1 MEKRKVHLHIE
12 GVPNPNAMKF
22 VLENGLLTDKP
33 YEFKT
38 YAEAKVSPLAQ
49 KIMTLR
55 YVERVM
61 LNQNYVTVVKQAQN
75 SPDWKAV
82 LFEIRVIISQHLEN
96 NDPIL
101 YVGSEALDHIP
112 SDDIAVTMAVD
123 LMNKYIRPAAQE
135 DGGDIIFE
143 KYEKGVLTVSMHGA
157 CYKCPHIMSTIKKG
171 LEPVLQGMI
180 PEIKEVKPILLEG

>member
-1 MEKRKVHLHIE
+1 MKRQVHLHIE

-38 YAEAKVSPLAQ
+38 YAEASVSPLAQ
-49 KIMTLR
+49 KIMMLR

-61 LNQNYVTVVKQAQN
+61 LNQNYVTVVKQAKN
-75 SPDWKAV
+75 SPEWDKV

-101 YVGSEALDHIP
+101 YVGSETLDHTA
-112 SDDIAVTMAVD
+112 SDDIAVQMAVD
-123 LMNKYIRPAAQE
+123 LMNKFIRPAAQE
-135 DGGDIIFE
+135 DGGDIVFE
-143 KYEKGVLTVSMHGA
+143 KYENGILTVSMHGA
-157 CYKCPHIMSTIKKG
+157 CHKCPHIMTTIKKG

-180 PEIKEVKPILLEG
+180 PEIKEVKPILI